1 MAIITISHSAF
12 GGGRELAERVASVLD
27 HPCISRELL
36 IEASKLYGI
45 PEAKFSE
52 VLESDPHWWKRW
64 RESLRL
70 YRITLQAAMYELAQK
85 GNLIY
90 HGRAGQ
96 EFFLQI
102 NHVLKVLLIAPIEY
116 RLEQVKRYRGVAEK
130 DARQYLE
137 QVDRIRTRR
146 FKAIFDAD
154 PWDPSRYDLVLNTS
168 HMNLKTAADL
178 VVDAAQKEDFQP
190 DTDSME
196 AFRDHTITARVQAAL
211 AVSPNTRHLDVG
223 VQTTQGVV
231 RLHGLIGD
239 AGLEGEIVR
248 IVKEVSGVGKV
259 TPDFIMTQRSYAAA
273 RARE

>member
-12 GGGRELAERVASVLD
+12 GGGREVAERVASVLD

-36 IEASKLYGI
+36 IEASKRYGI
-45 PEAKFSE
+45 PEARFSE
-52 VLESDPHWWKRW
+52 VLESDPHWWQRW
-64 RESLRL
+64 RESIRL
-70 YRITLQAAMYELAQK
+70 YRITLQAAIYELAQNGK
-85 GNLIY
+85 LVY

-96 EFFLQI
+96 EFFLQV
-102 NHVLKVLLIAPIEY
+102 NHVLKVLLVAPIEY
-116 RLEQVKRYRGVAEK
+116 RLEQVRHHRGLDEK

-154 PWDPSRYDLVLNTS
+154 RHDPSRYDLVLNFS

-190 DTDSME
+190 DADSME
-196 AFRDHTITARVQAAL
+196 AFRDFTITARVQAAL
-211 AVSPNTRHLDVG
+211 AVSPNTRQLDIG

-231 RLHGLIGD
+231 RLYGVISG
-239 AGLEGEIVR
+239 AESEGEIVR
-248 IVKEVSGVGKV
+248 IVNEVSGVDKV
-259 TPDFIMTQRSYAAA
+259 APDFIKTARSYAAV